1 MARPSRTA
9 AGYAALSAMAERET
23 ILLVDDDR
31 QVTRVLGEFLEAEGY
46 AVLTAHTAQ
55 QALHT
60 LEKTTVSLAL
70 LDLVLPDRDGVA
82 LMGEIRKLES
92 PPEVVI
98 ITGHATVDSAVAAV
112 EAGAAGY
119 ILKPFDLSRLGA
131 LVGRVL
137 ERRRLLG
144 ENARLSAEL
153 AERLRETELLLVI
166 SRMISSTLDV
176 REALRRICR
185 ELTRLV
191 GADTAAAYLH
201 DPGRDLLV
209 PTVAYRVP
217 PDHLEALVT
226 LTIPLRAQG
235 FYLPL
240 WRDRR
245 PLQSDDVPRD
255 PRFTHEAFRRIR
267 HQSGLLLP
275 LILDSEV
282 GGAFYLVWWT
292 ARRILTDRELAL
304 LESVS
309 AQVAVLLRNARL
321 YDEAQRHRHRLETL
335 NDVSRHLAAAHD
347 SDQIL
352 SFIVEEA
359 PKLLGVEAAG
369 LRMLEGDELVLRAR
383 TESAGSLMSRPRL
396 KLGESLTGRVV
407 ATGEPIAVDDL
418 AEDKRFDPVHKRAA
432 LEHGFHGFLGV
443 PLRAHGRAIGTLAV
457 YARNRRRFMPDE
469 ISLLCAF
476 ADQASLAIEKG
487 RLLRE
492 AEERRQVLE
501 SLHRVSIAM
510 QASWESKDRLEAF
523 VRGAHEVLG
532 FDRVNVF
539 LVTSGG
545 ASLELVQG
553 HGETAAPP
561 LSLPL
566 SPGAGPY
573 YQAIETRRP
582 VAVLAE
588 EDRAKALPMDSAYLD
603 HPYLRTSRFVI
614 APLVVGERI
623 IGAVS
628 ADNKSSRRP
637 IDPGSIEPFSLL
649 GQQLAAALE
658 ESRLYSEAQARERE
672 ATKLYNGVALLNQ
685 ASRKLHRTL
694 EVETMLKSGLDALA
708 ATFEADSAMV
718 NLVTQEGEV
727 TRRIGHWISGAHGR
741 DVTVQKGGITRLVWR
756 NRTPLVLADIE
767 EHRDLVHPTHF
778 AHGVKSLAAFPII
791 GREQRVLGV
800 LFLYYT
806 TPQLFP
812 ASDVRL
818 LTAYAAQ
825 LGTALENAQLY
836 EETRT
841 QERRL
846 NQILD
851 STSDGIVL
859 VSRTG
864 RIEAA
869 NRRAGDLLGFDPAEV
884 VGVELAELMAG
895 YRGSISDYE
904 RSFGALRT
912 LLDDPD
918 RAIEGDLDLRTF
930 KRIVHWVAQPTHDAS
945 GATIGFTL
953 TLHDVTQEREVSQMK
968 SDFVSFVTHQLRT
981 PLAGIKWMLEL
992 AAQSSDLPEEPRSYV
1007 EDARSAAERLVGL
1020 VNDLLN
1026 VSRLE
1031 RGKLTVTPQP
1041 TDLRELTRSVL
1052 DELSVL
1058 VRDKG
1063 HRLSVGEIEAVPPL
1077 MVDPQLLRQVI
1088 LNLVSNAIKYTPAG
1102 GDIAVR
1108 MSRQDRQVLWAIQ
1121 DSGIGISKQAQ
1132 ERLFEK
1138 FYRAE
1143 NVVTIE
1149 TEGTGLGLYLV
1160 RLIMEQLGGR
1170 VWCESEEGEGSTFLF
1185 TLPIAE

>member
-1 MARPSRTA
+1 MARTSRTA
-9 AGYAALSAMAERET
+9 AGYATLSAMAERET

-82 LMGEIRKLES
+82 LLGEIRKLES

-352 SFIVEEA
+352 SLIVEEA
-359 PKLLGVEAAG
+359 TKLLGVEAAG
-369 LRMLEGDELVLRAR
+369 VRMLEGDELVLRAR
-383 TESAGSLMSRPRL
+383 TESAASLMSRPRL

-649 GQQLAAALE
+649 GQQLATALE
-658 ESRLYSEAQARERE
+658 ESRLHSETRAREQE
-672 ATKLYNGVALLNQ
+672 ATKLYEITTELASNLDVTHVLDQIAAKTIELLGSDASGIFVYDEVLGELRFLRGLNLDSELTARLVLRPGEGVAGR
-685 ASRKLHRTL
+685 AFL
-694 EVETMLKSGLDALA
+694 ERRPVWTRDRLADSSLEYTAAAERLVQSHAPRAYLA
-708 ATFEADSAMV
+708 APIVSR
-718 NLVTQEGEV
+718 GEV
-727 TRRIGHWISGAHGR
+727 HGVLMDYFFTPHDFTGEEVRRLSSLANHAAIALGNAR
-741 DVTVQKGGITRLVWR
+741 LFEEAQTQRTRL
-756 NRTPLVLADIE
+756 
-767 EHRDLVHPTHF
+767 
-778 AHGVKSLAAFPII
+778 
-791 GREQRVLGV
+791 
-800 LFLYYT
+800 
-806 TPQLFP
+806 
-812 ASDVRL
+812 
-818 LTAYAAQ
+818 AQ
-825 LGTALENAQLY
+825 
-836 EETRT
+836 
-841 QERRL
+841 
-846 NQILD
+846 IFD
-851 STSDGIVL
+851 STSDGVIL
-859 VSRTG
+859 VSRG
-864 RIEAA
+864 GMIEAA
-869 NRRAGDLLGFDPAEV
+869 NRRAGELLGFDADGA
-884 VGVELAELMAG
+884 VGAGLAELMVGCSGTVSEYNRIFAG
-895 YRGSISDYE
+895 L
-904 RSFGALRT
+904 RSVIEH
-912 LLDDPD
+912 PD
-918 RAIEGDLDLRTF
+918 RGGAGDLDLPGF
-930 KRIVHWVAQPTHDAS
+930 KRIVHWVAQPTRDAS

-953 TLHDVTQEREVSQMK
+953 TLHDATQEREVSQMK

-1007 EDARSAAERLVGL
+1007 EDARGAAERLVGL
-1020 VNDLLN
+1020 VNDLLD

-1031 RGKLTVTPQP
+1031 RGKLTVTPQR
-1041 TDLRELTRSVL
+1041 TDVRELTRSVL

-1063 HRLSVGEIEAVPPL
+1063 HRLSVGEVEAVPPV

-1088 LNLVSNAIKYTPAG
+1088 VNLVSNAIKYTPAG

-1170 VWCESEEGEGSTFLF
+1170 VWCESEEAEGSTFLF